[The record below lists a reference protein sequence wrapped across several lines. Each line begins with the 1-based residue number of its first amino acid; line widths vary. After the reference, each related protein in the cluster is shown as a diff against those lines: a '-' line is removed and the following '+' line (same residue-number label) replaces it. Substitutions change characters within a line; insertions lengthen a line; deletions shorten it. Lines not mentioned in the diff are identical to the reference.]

1 VALIVDGQGI
11 IRDVATGSE
20 ELPEAWIDG
29 LVGRPWVETVSIDS
43 REKVTSLLR
52 EAGTHHGPRWRH
64 VNHAWESNH
73 EVPVLYTAVP
83 IDNSG
88 RVAAVGRDLRPLSTL
103 QQRLIE
109 AQQSIERDYARLRQ
123 AEMRYRLLFEMTSE
137 AVLIVE
143 AASNKIV
150 EANPAAAT
158 LMGSDLKKMIG
169 RGFPIGFEATGT
181 QGIQQLLAR
190 ARSNVRGEEVQA
202 RRADTGEV
210 LQVAASMFRQDGVSY
225 FLVRMTPLDA
235 ERTEVTPAI
244 NARALDVLSA
254 APDGFVVTDLKGDV
268 LMANGAFLDLIDM
281 GSEEQACGQSLG
293 RWLGRFGNE
302 LNVML
307 SSLRE
312 HGSLR
317 FFATTLRSEHGA
329 REEVELSAVS
339 VPDGEEP
346 CCGFIVRSA
355 SRRPATQGH
364 QNGHKDMPRSVEQ
377 LTELVGRVPLREIVR
392 ESTEVI
398 ERMCIEAALELTGN
412 NRASAAEMLGLSR
425 QSLYVKLRR
434 YGLLDMAADG
444 DV

>member
-1 VALIVDGQGI
+1 
-11 IRDVATGSE
+11 
-20 ELPEAWIDG
+20 
-29 LVGRPWVETVSIDS
+29 
-43 REKVTSLLR
+43 
-52 EAGTHHGPRWRH
+52 
-64 VNHAWESNH
+64 
-73 EVPVLYTAVP
+73 
-83 IDNSG
+83 
-88 RVAAVGRDLRPLSTL
+88 
-103 QQRLIE
+103 
-109 AQQSIERDYARLRQ
+109 
-123 AEMRYRLLFEMTSE
+123 
-137 AVLIVE
+137 
-143 AASNKIV
+143 
-150 EANPAAAT
+150 
-158 LMGSDLKKMIG
+158 MGSDLKKMIG